1 MNLKKILSVL
11 VAGTMAM
18 SAMAFSVSAAGE
30 LPPYEST
37 VVENRSVTGAQA
49 ITNFLGTPP
58 TDKTIDIDF
67 DFAMDFKPLQTP
79 GEAAANEYAKWNADF
94 EIVFNNDVTA
104 LLAGNYGSWG
114 WIALYDAN
122 DSINYPSAADDRLT
136 QEGFKFKA
144 GEPVRL
150 LKSAGYFA
158 TYEEVVAMV
167 NCLECGVK
175 LIDAPEDT
183 TIKLDLNLH
192 ETYYDS
198 TNSLVEVPNKAPVQ
212 VSTYSKGVTNVEL
225 RPVDDEPS
233 KYDLYI
239 SAEDKG
245 VIENFVSGEFT
256 VDFTAKD
263 TAGNDIDD
271 ADFDYDIISA
281 SPEETT
287 ISYINNDDGTRKYKV
302 YLDEF
307 YKQNN
312 LEGKTPSWTADPNA
326 KEFKLG
332 TMVINSTA
340 NGTVELKD
348 IVMNKHNGSKEN
360 LVLEM
365 PTENKAVDVAF
376 DTLDP
381 THDLTVNVTFNNK
394 ITDQDWEYNDMKVVV
409 SGGDLNADLVY
420 DLGLNGE
427 VELAGDDTYT
437 VLVPELTQGR
447 TYNVA
452 VVGEGY
458 RTATY
463 AVEMTEAKTLN
474 FWNNVKDVAA
484 EVEVGEATSE
494 KNVTFLAG
502 DIVKDNI
509 INVYDLS
516 AVVSY
521 FGTVGLSASNNGE
534 YVMYDLNRDGK
545 IDSRD
550 VAYVLVSWNK

>member
-1 MNLKKILSVL
+1 
-11 VAGTMAM
+11 
-18 SAMAFSVSAAGE
+18 
-30 LPPYEST
+30 
-37 VVENRSVTGAQA
+37 
-49 ITNFLGTPP
+49 
-58 TDKTIDIDF
+58 
-67 DFAMDFKPLQTP
+67 
-79 GEAAANEYAKWNADF
+79 
-94 EIVFNNDVTA
+94 
-104 LLAGNYGSWG
+104 
-114 WIALYDAN
+114 
-122 DSINYPSAADDRLT
+122 
-136 QEGFKFKA
+136 
-144 GEPVRL
+144 
-150 LKSAGYFA
+150 
-158 TYEEVVAMV
+158 
-167 NCLECGVK
+167 
-175 LIDAPEDT
+175 
-183 TIKLDLNLH
+183 
-192 ETYYDS
+192 
-198 TNSLVEVPNKAPVQ
+198 
-212 VSTYSKGVTNVEL
+212 
-225 RPVDDEPS
+225 
-233 KYDLYI
+233 
-239 SAEDKG
+239 
-245 VIENFVSGEFT
+245 
-256 VDFTAKD
+256 
-263 TAGNDIDD
+263 
-271 ADFDYDIISA
+271 
-281 SPEETT
+281 
-287 ISYINNDDGTRKYKV
+287 
-302 YLDEF
+302 
-307 YKQNN
+307 
-312 LEGKTPSWTADPNA
+312 
-326 KEFKLG
+326 
-332 TMVINSTA
+332 MVINSTA

-420 DLGLNGE
+420 DLGVNGE
-427 VELAGDDTYT
+427 VELANDTYT

-474 FWNNVKDVAA
+474 FWNYVKDVAA
-484 EVEVGEATSE
+484 EVEGGEATSE